1 MANWRRITGVAGLVA
16 GATVA
21 AGAGAVIAAE
31 KVVVGRL
38 RLREDPEEDEPFG
51 QLRGRG
57 LTVLADDGVPLYAE
71 IDGPDD
77 APVTIIFCH
86 GYALS
91 QDVWH
96 YQRAALAGAGRL
108 VFWDQRGH
116 GRSGLPGEERVSIG
130 QLGSDLRAVIAAVA
144 PGPGPVVLVGH
155 SMGGM
160 TIMAL
165 ARLHPELFGTKVTGV
180 VLISTAAGGVDPT
193 FWIPVLLRPIART
206 AAPPVLRGVSQGGPA
221 ALVERARQAG
231 GDLAFLGT
239 RFIAFGDADVSPTV
253 VDFLERV
260 IRATPVGVVA
270 EFYLALIRHDERAS
284 LGILGQVPVTVV
296 VGERDRVVPPDR
308 AEELAEEIPGADL
321 VQVPGAGHAV
331 ILERPDLVNDAIRAL
346 LDRAGSGTGS
356 GTDAGSGSGTGADAG
371 SGAGEPRANLA

>member
-130 QLGSDLRAVIAAVA
+130 QLGADLHAVIAAVA

-165 ARLHPELFGTKVTGV
+165 ARLHPELFATKVTGV

-239 RFIAFGDADVSPTV
+239 RFVAFGDPDVSPTV

-284 LGILGQVPVTVV
+284 LGVIGRVPVTVI
-296 VGERDRVVPPDR
+296 VGESDRVVPPDR
-308 AEELAEEIPGADL
+308 GEELAADIPGADL
-321 VQVPGAGHAV
+321 VAVPGAGHAV
-331 ILERPDLVNDAIRAL
+331 ILEGPDLVNDAIRAL
-346 LDRAGSGTGS
+346 LARAG
-356 GTDAGSGSGTGADAG
+356 AGAGADA
-371 SGAGEPRANLA
+371 GAGEPRANLA